1 MMRSPRVGGG
11 SMFRAA
17 SRVVSG
23 KEAFSFGSSTA
34 RDNGAESRTVRF
46 PSPPPSASASSTT
59 FGDVASVWSDW
70 ESVEHEVEREE
81 GEMEGE
87 SGYLDRVPSPEEVEV
102 AIWSLQQISIPSVLP
117 QERDDDENS
126 DSGTAESEVVSV
138 PRMSAS
144 AESESDWI
152 EPVFHVCSEISSSSN
167 NRQKA
172 LEAFHQLK
180 VNPSIQRMVASLSSD
195 QAVWD
200 AVMKNE
206 AVQEIK
212 KSFCEGISDAKLPE
226 TTGPVENI
234 FSALGNVFNNTK
246 TTVMELVE
254 KVTTFVNNLVHSS
267 EKKGEEKSE
276 YFADAVKSSLMLSI
290 FVFLIVIVGRLQK

>member
-1 MMRSPRVGGG
+1 MMRSPRMGGG

-17 SRVVSG
+17 SQVVSG
-23 KEAFSFGSSTA
+23 KEAFSFGGAGGSMA
-34 RDNGAESRTVRF
+34 RDGGGDGRIVRF

-59 FGDVASVWSDW
+59 FADVAAVWSDW
-70 ESVEHEVEREE
+70 ESVDAEVEEREE

-87 SGYLDRVPSPEEVEV
+87 LGSLDRVPSPEEVGA

-126 DSGTAESEVVSV
+126 DSGTAKTEFV
-138 PRMSAS
+138 
-144 AESESDWI
+144 SDWI
-152 EPVFHVCSEISSSSN
+152 EPAFHACSEISSSSN

-212 KSFCEGISDAKLPE
+212 KSFCEGISDAKIPD
-226 TTGPVENI
+226 TTGPVESI
-234 FSALGNVFNNTK
+234 FSALGSVFNNTK

-254 KVTTFVNNLVHSS
+254 KVTTFVNNLVSSS
-267 EKKGEEKSE
+267 EKKGDEKSE
-276 YFADAVKSSLMLSI
+276 FFADAVKSSLMLSI

>member
-1 MMRSPRVGGG
+1 MMRSPR
-11 SMFRAA
+11 MYRAA

-23 KEAFSFGSSTA
+23 KEAFSFGAAGGSTA
-34 RDNGAESRTVRF
+34 RDGSGDGRVVSV

-59 FGDVASVWSDW
+59 FADVAAVWSDW
-70 ESVEHEVEREE
+70 ESVDPEEVEREE
-81 GEMEGE
+81 GEMERELG
-87 SGYLDRVPSPEEVEV
+87 LDRAPSPDELR
-102 AIWSLQQISIPSVLP
+102 AAMWSLQQISILP

-126 DSGTAESEVVSV
+126 DSGTAEMDVSV
-138 PRMSAS
+138 PRMLSS

-152 EPVFHVCSEISSSSN
+152 EPAIHACSEISSSSN

-200 AVMKNE
+200 VVMKNE

-212 KSFCEGISDAKLPE
+212 KSFCEGISDAKIPDS
-226 TTGPVENI
+226 TGPVESI
-234 FSALGNVFNNTK
+234 FSALGSVFNNTK

-267 EKKGEEKSE
+267 ENKGDEKSE
-276 YFADAVKSSLMLSI
+276 FFADAVKSSLMLSI